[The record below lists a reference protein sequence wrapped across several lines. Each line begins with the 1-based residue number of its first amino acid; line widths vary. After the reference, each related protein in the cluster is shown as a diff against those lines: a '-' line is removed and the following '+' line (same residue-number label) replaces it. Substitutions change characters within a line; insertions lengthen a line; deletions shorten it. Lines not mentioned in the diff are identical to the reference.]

1 MGKMR
6 AADRRSVYR
15 AAIYRLRFIR
25 SITSC
30 DRKGCFAITTC
41 DTAHRKCTILWN
53 PEAEF
58 FRFTVIHLLFAVRYN
73 LRICPR
79 IVFHAGIQTCGFCG
93 QISIFCCN
101 DRSRFGT
108 AVMKVQRRS
117 RHHAPYKAGFLDRIP
132 TGMCQNRFQI
142 EAVLASCSCGKRT
155 KL

>member
-1 MGKMR
+1 MR
-6 AADRRSVYR
+6 AAHRRSVYR
-15 AAIYRLRFIR
+15 AAIYCLCFIR
-25 SITSC
+25 SMTSC
-30 DRKGCFAITTC
+30 DRKDCFTITTC

-58 FRFTVIHLLFAVRYN
+58 SRFAVIHLLFAGSRN

-79 IVFHAGIQTCGFCG
+79 IVFHAGIQTCGFCS

-101 DRSRFGT
+101 DLCGFDTS
-108 AVMKVQRRS
+108 VMKLHRRS
-117 RHHAPYKAGFLDRIP
+117 RHHAPYKAGFLDCIS

-142 EAVLASCSCGKRT
+142 EAVLASCSCRKCA

>member
-15 AAIYRLRFIR
+15 AAIYHLRFIR

-30 DRKGCFAITTC
+30 DRKDCFTITAC
-41 DTAHRKCTILWN
+41 DTAHGECTILWN

-58 FRFTVIHLLFAVRYN
+58 SRFAVIHLLFAGSRN

-79 IVFHAGIQTCGFCG
+79 IVFHAGIQTCGFHI

-108 AVMKVQRRS
+108 SVMKVQRRS
-117 RHHAPYKAGFLDRIP
+117 RHHAPYKAGFLNRIP